1 MDMTKA
7 KEPTPQTRGFN
18 HQQEAA
24 AAKVW
29 AIYISEAEKYDRA
42 LVESW
47 KSDMEGLLIFA
58 ALFSAVLT
66 AFIIESYKSL
76 NPDSGDLT
84 VQLLEQISQQLATSA
99 NGSTFPIPRSPS
111 FAPLASS
118 LICNGVWF
126 ASLGLSLAC
135 ALIATFVQQ
144 WARDFL
150 HRTDMRSA
158 PMNRAHI
165 FSYLYYGLRR
175 FQMHT
180 VVETIPLLLHG
191 SLLLFFSGLVAFLV
205 PVNIAMTIIA
215 ATILAIVTTVYCILT
230 LLPLRYLECPYRTP
244 LSNLF
249 WRIWRGLPSRQLE
262 AEADVESGA
271 FHDSGAVQ
279 PPPVPKETMV
289 EAIIRTALEP
299 SSDLSARDRNALVWT
314 MKSLTDDDELFQFV
328 DAIPDLGPQYRR
340 CIRSLARHPDVQLV
354 NRIKSLLESC
364 SYGAWAPSDHFGRRF
379 IACYKA
385 LWAIASLS
393 DRVHSNTEAL
403 NFENVLTSTFF
414 VAPNSDLAVYFTS
427 AWAMMEWST
436 FLAVKGRMIEARK
449 YLVTCEADELKGKH
463 DSPELEDVYDVLRN
477 IGIAFIQL
485 SLPSTGGPHT
495 ILSLRSL
502 IDIYLSEIP
511 LRIFMEFLSRASS
524 LDSPPYRLEETIS
537 AIQVSGPIPSSL
549 KATFESRA
557 YAILSDQIPRLN
569 AASDRAE
576 VAWIDR
582 CITELL
588 CLLQSVDYGR
598 TPAAIT
604 LLFNARSSDEA
615 FADLF
620 LRDNIEIQL
629 WKSCVRTLQDGP
641 KDSVEVR
648 EEFTALWRLAS
659 IGLHYDVLRDFPARY
674 ACRESALKAFLTT
687 QSSFPFPLVTYSIV
701 ALLKVHTLRFGRPS
715 AIEGVLPWFDRDIFP
730 ADTAIPLP
738 DEPLSDKG
746 PDLDRLVDHRV
757 SEACLNLVVD
767 YLEHCVFGAL
777 PYNAV
782 QTLDKMIDRGVG
794 TCNTLIHPTHQM
806 RLANSIHR
814 VFTDGQTTDLLDAI
828 VNWRCWSLYTD
839 VNTEHEVRAHR
850 ETLRS
855 SEPWSVEPLL
865 PWLDNPTARQKIGDA
880 FRGYE
885 QRFSSDTDSVHDI
898 VPRLRKI
905 LQGFDRWHGVLEDTD
920 TAGMR

>member
-1 MDMTKA
+1 MGMAEA
-7 KEPTPQTRGFN
+7 KESTPQTRGCN

-76 NPDSGDLT
+76 TPDSGDLT

-99 NGSTFPIPRSPS
+99 NGSTFSFPRSRS

-118 LICNGVWF
+118 LICNGMWF
-126 ASLGLSLAC
+126 VSLAC
-135 ALIATFVQQ
+135 ALVATFVQQ
-144 WARDFL
+144 WTRDFL
-150 HRTDMRSA
+150 HRTNMRSA
-158 PMNRAHI
+158 PIIRAHI

-215 ATILAIVTTVYCILT
+215 ATILAIVTTIYCILT
-230 LLPLRYLECPYRTP
+230 FLPLRNLECPYRTP

-262 AEADVESGA
+262 ADPDVESGA
-271 FHDSGAVQ
+271 FHDSDAVQ
-279 PPPVPKETMV
+279 TPPKETMV

-299 SSDLSARDRNALVWT
+299 SSDLSERDRDALVWT
-314 MKSLTDDDELFQFV
+314 VKSLTDDDELFQFV

-340 CIRSLARHPDVQLV
+340 YIRSLARHPDVQLV
-354 NRIKSLLESC
+354 NRIKRLLESC
-364 SYGAWAPSDHFGRRF
+364 SYGAWAPSEHLGRRF

-393 DRVHSNTEAL
+393 DRGHSNTEAL
-403 NFENVLTSTFF
+403 NFESVLTSIFF
-414 VAPNSDLAVYFTS
+414 EAPNSDLAAYFTS
-427 AWAMMEWST
+427 ARAIMEWST
-436 FLAVKGRMIEARK
+436 FLAVKGRLIEARK
-449 YLVTCEADELKGKH
+449 YLVTCEADKLKGKP
-463 DSPELEDVYDVLRN
+463 DSPELEDVYDGLRD
-477 IGIAFIQL
+477 IGIAFSQL
-485 SLPSTGGPHT
+485 SLPSTGGPHN
-495 ILSLRSL
+495 IFSLRSL

-524 LDSPPYRLEETIS
+524 LDTPPYRLEETIS

-549 KATFESRA
+549 KATFESKA
-557 YAILSDQIPRLN
+557 YAILSNQIPRLN

-588 CLLQSVDYGR
+588 CLLQPVDYDR
-598 TPAAIT
+598 TPAVIT

-615 FADLF
+615 FVDLF

-659 IGLHYDVLRDFPARY
+659 IGLDYNVLRDFPARY
-674 ACRESALKAFLTT
+674 ACRESALKALSTT

-715 AIEGVLPWFDRDIFP
+715 AMEEALPWFDRDIFP

-738 DEPLSDKG
+738 DEPLSIKG

-767 YLEHCVFGAL
+767 YLEHCVSGAL

-794 TCNTLIHPTHQM
+794 ICGTLIHPTHQM

-814 VFTDGQTTDLLDAI
+814 VFTGGRTTDLLDAI
-828 VNWRCWSLYTD
+828 VNWRCWALYTD
-839 VNTEHEVRAHR
+839 VNTEDEVRAHR
-850 ETLRS
+850 EILRS
-855 SEPWSVEPLL
+855 SEPWPVEPLL
-865 PWLDNPTARQKIGDA
+865 PWLDNPITRQKIGDA

-885 QRFSSDTDSVHDI
+885 QKFSSDTDSAHDV

-905 LQGFDRWHGVLEDTD
+905 LQGFDRWHGVLEGAN
-920 TAGMR
+920 TAGMKQG